1 MPNADNIVLRSKF
14 CQLHNPT
21 DLPDLVNSSSV
32 NLNGTI
38 QFDSIIFKRE
48 GTLEPVSRNMDNRKT
63 GSFHYPW

>member
-14 CQLHNPT
+14 CRLHNPT

-38 QFDSIIFKRE
+38 QFGFDFFLNEKE
-48 GTLEPVSRNMDNRKT
+48 L
-63 GSFHYPW
+63 

>member
-14 CQLHNPT
+14 CRLHNPT

-63 GSFHYPW
+63 GSCHYPW